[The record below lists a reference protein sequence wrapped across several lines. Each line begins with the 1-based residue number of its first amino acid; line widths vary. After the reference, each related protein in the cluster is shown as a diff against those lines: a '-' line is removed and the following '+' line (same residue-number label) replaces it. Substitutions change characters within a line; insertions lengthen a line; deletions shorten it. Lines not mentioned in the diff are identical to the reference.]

1 MLTNQ
6 PVTPVLVQDLGMMFA
21 KETSKN
27 KYRFGIYRCACGK
40 EFRALAD
47 NIKRKHTV
55 SCGCYHKK
63 QTSESNSTHGNT
75 YKPLYNTWRAMIRR
89 TSNVDDKRYKDYGA
103 NGITVCEAWKDFNN
117 FNNDMFSTYEKGLT
131 LDRVDT
137 NGNYEP
143 SNCRW
148 ATASVQVRNT
158 RIIYAHN
165 TSGYR
170 GVYLDKRRNRWVSRI
185 VLNNKGKF
193 LGSFSTALEAA
204 ITYDTFVVDNS
215 LEHTRNG
222 VL

>member
-1 MLTNQ
+1 
-6 PVTPVLVQDLGMMFA
+6 
-21 KETSKN
+21 
-27 KYRFGIYRCACGK
+27 
-40 EFRALAD
+40 
-47 NIKRKHTV
+47 
-55 SCGCYHKK
+55 
-63 QTSESNSTHGNT
+63 
-75 YKPLYNTWRAMIRR
+75 MIRR

-103 NGITVCEAWKDFNN
+103 KGITVCEAWKDFNN
-117 FNNDMFSTYEKGLT
+117 FKNDMFSTYEKGLT

-170 GVYLDKRRNRWVSRI
+170 GVYLDKRRNKWVSRI

-193 LGSFSTALEAA
+193 LGSFTTALEAA
-204 ITYDTFVVDNS
+204 IAYDTFVIDNS
-215 LEHTRNG
+215 LEHTKNG